1 MCLDV
6 FYKDWYYLPITTN
19 HYQWYIYGGFEWL
32 CMSTQTPTSDVYSTS
47 KQNVQ
52 KYFENISKNTP
63 QYFQSITHLQEECL
77 RACEKTINACVS
89 VHQEFAKKTG
99 ISTDIPSAAK
109 TAMVDTNKQIVQAS
123 IVQNQLVKTT
133 IEATVQNIKA
143 FNDNVNAFADLN
155 KNIVQSWTNPFTQK
169 N

>member
-1 MCLDV
+1 
-6 FYKDWYYLPITTN
+6 
-19 HYQWYIYGGFEWL
+19 
-32 CMSTQTPTSDVYSTS
+32 MSTQTPSSDVYSTY

-52 KYFENISKNTP
+52 KYIENISKTTP
-63 QYFQSITHLQEECL
+63 QYFQAITHLQEECL
-77 RACEKTINACVS
+77 KACEKTINATVS
-89 VHQEFAKKTG
+89 MQQEFARKTG

-123 IVQNQLVKTT
+123 TVQNQLLKTT
-133 IEATVQNIKA
+133 IDTTVQNIKA

-155 KNIVQSWTNPFTQK
+155 KNIVQSWTNPFTHK